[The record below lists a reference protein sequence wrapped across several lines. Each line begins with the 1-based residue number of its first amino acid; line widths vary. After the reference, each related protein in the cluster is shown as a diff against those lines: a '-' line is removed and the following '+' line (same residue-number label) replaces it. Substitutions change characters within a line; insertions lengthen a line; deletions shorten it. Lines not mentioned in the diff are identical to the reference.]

1 MQLSSTWFICSPKQL
16 TASPRV
22 LSGLCSWPSRPC
34 GEEMVFGSLCC
45 SHGAGSQGSRS
56 QPEGCR
62 SLWMGLGSVPMAFW
76 CWVAPFLSG
85 SWSTQRATSEIPLST
100 SFLWSVRCIEID
112 ETIKVISCGGN
123 GSWGWVF
130 GCWTNWAAE
139 PVSGW
144 EKSPCREGDLGDA
157 DVHHVQRTKQAWKGQ
172 NQAMIK
178 KQPWAVCSCFG
189 SIEPLSIYF
198 FLSCTPVTFWNAK
211 VLGLV
216 CKNWG
221 QNWPT

>member
-76 CWVAPFLSG
+76 CWVAPFVSG

-100 SFLWSVRCIEID
+100 SFLWSMRCIEID
-112 ETIKVISCGGN
+112 ETIKVISHGGN

-139 PVSGW
+139 TEWLGKVIVQRRWSGW
-144 EKSPCREGDLGDA
+144 CWCAS
-157 DVHHVQRTKQAWKGQ
+157 
-172 NQAMIK
+172 
-178 KQPWAVCSCFG
+178 CSMHK
-189 SIEPLSIYF
+189 
-198 FLSCTPVTFWNAK
+198 A
-211 VLGLV
+211 GLERP
-216 CKNWG
+216 KPSND
-221 QNWPT
+221 